1 MVMKILLLILL
12 VLCCNCT
19 TNQIILDDRYEYH
32 VVGVHETYPDAKF
45 KKIKDAKKYVD
56 KYKEFHDY
64 NIVRVDTKSNIEV
77 IEQYAKN

>member
-1 MVMKILLLILL
+1 MKILLLIVL

-19 TNQIILDDRYEYH
+19 TNQIIYDDRYEYH
-32 VVGVHETYPDAKF
+32 VVGVHEEYPDAKF

-56 KYKEFHDY
+56 TYKEFHDY
-64 NIVRVDTKSNIEV
+64 KIVRVDTKSNIET

>member
-1 MVMKILLLILL
+1 MVMKILLLIVLL
-12 VLCCNCT
+12 LCCNCT

-56 KYKEFHDY
+56 TYKEFHDY
-64 NIVRVDTKSNIEV
+64 KIVKVDIQSDIDIV
-77 IEQYAKN
+77 EQYAKN

>member
-1 MVMKILLLILL
+1 MVMKISLLIVL

-32 VVGVHETYPDAKF
+32 VVGLHESYPDAKF

-56 KYKEFHDY
+56 TYKEFHDY
-64 NIVRVDTKSNIEV
+64 KIVKVDIQSDIDIV
-77 IEQYAKN
+77 EQYAKN

>member
-1 MVMKILLLILL
+1 MRILLLIVS

-56 KYKEFHDY
+56 TYKEFHDY
-64 NIVRVDTKSNIEV
+64 KIVKVDIQSDIDIV
-77 IEQYAKN
+77 EQYAKN